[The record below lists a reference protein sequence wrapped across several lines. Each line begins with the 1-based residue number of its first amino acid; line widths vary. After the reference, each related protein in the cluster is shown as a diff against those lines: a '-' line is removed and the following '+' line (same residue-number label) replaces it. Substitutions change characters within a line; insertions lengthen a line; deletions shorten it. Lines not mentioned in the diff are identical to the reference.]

1 MEMKKTQIIMNKPD
15 YLGLLILDLSKTI
28 RYEFWYDYVKPK
40 YGGKVKLCYV
50 DTDSFITL
58 VKTED
63 VYKDIAEDVETRF
76 DTSNYEV
83 DRSLPMGK
91 NKKVIGLIKDELG
104 GQIMKKFVSLRSK
117 TNSYLKDSND
127 RKLKYEDYK
136 NCLNASEIINIVNY
150 LEKKGIGV
158 LKKIK
163 ENS

>member
-1 MEMKKTQIIMNKPD
+1 M
-15 YLGLLILDLSKTI
+15 
-28 RYEFWYDYVKPK
+28 
-40 YGGKVKLCYV
+40 CYV

-136 NCLNASEIINIVNY
+136 NCLNASEIINVVNY